1 MNEVLSILLL
11 FDWLNPFKTIAP
23 ETKHFHHV
31 VMSNNSAASF
41 NRIECNADKCEILY
55 YVIRHVPQS
64 SQNGQMFSL
73 SIMSEKMEPVMKP
86 KN

>member
-23 ETKHFHHV
+23 ETKHFHNV
-31 VMSNNSAASF
+31 LRSNNYTVTQ
-41 NRIECNADKCEILY
+41 RIECDVDNCEILY

>member
-23 ETKHFHHV
+23 ETKHFHNV
-31 VMSNNSAASF
+31 VMSNNRLASF
-41 NRIECNADKCEILY
+41 ERIECNVDNCEIWY
-55 YVIRHVPQS
+55 YVRISNPEQIVD
-64 SQNGQMFSL
+64 
-73 SIMSEKMEPVMKP
+73 KMEPVMKP